1 MMDIVEF
8 TRDVLGIE
16 LFPYQEEQLRRAA
29 AGKLS
34 SSVIFTG
41 RRRSRRILDEH
52 TQFTKLGPE
61 KWKAKKGDRDG
72 L

>member
-34 SSVIFTG
+34 ASVVFTG
-41 RRRSRRILDEH
+41 KPRRILDEFE
-52 TQFTKLGPE
+52 QFKKLGPE

>member
-8 TRDVLGIE
+8 TRDVLGIN
-16 LFPYQEEQLRRAA
+16 LLPWQEEQLRRAE

-34 SSVIFTG
+34 SSVVFRG
-41 RRRSRRILDEH
+41 KPKRILDEY

-61 KWKAKKGDRDG
+61 KWKAKKE
-72 L
+72 LNK